1 MASSLDDILQARAKA
16 KNDEERRKRRR
27 RLLALMA
34 AAEGGSGLHGSQINL
49 SGTRAL
55 AEDFAS
61 GGVVGTLSVSGAT
74 GTPSWTIDSDP
85 DSKFALDGDNLE
97 TGAALDYDVSSSHLV
112 TISVTGMTPAPAARL
127 FTITV
132 TNINEAPTV
141 ANVIPDQ
148 PADEN
153 IPFSFQFASNTFADV
168 DAGTVLT
175 YSATQGDDSPLPAWI
190 TFTAATRTFSGTPLL
205 ADVGTLS
212 VKVTASDG
220 ALSVSDTFDIVI
232 VPAVPGLG
240 PPPESSFDDEL
251 HSQLIAVIL
260 DDF

>member
-49 SGTRAL
+49 SGTRTL

-61 GGVVGTLSVSGAT
+61 GGVVGT
-74 GTPSWTIDSDP
+74 
-85 DSKFALDGDNLE
+85 
-97 TGAALDYDVSSSHLV
+97 LDYDVSSSHLV